1 MKRLNA
7 TFEIENDLAEDKLRT
22 ILEGLGAKYVKTL
35 PNADHLKDD
44 AFYIKLRKARKTND
58 NHLYDYIMKTQPN
71 E

>member
-22 ILEGLGAKYVKTL
+22 ILESLGAKYVKTL

-44 AFYIKLRKARKTND
+44 PFYIKLRKARKTND